1 MRNFQITRAMIK
13 NVLITDKLRVAIT
26 DRCNLSCFYCHNEGQ
41 RHGGQ
46 GTYLSLDYVKA
57 MCKWFRDNGVY
68 VQVVNI
74 TGGEPLLH
82 KDLDAILSECDTITK
97 EIHLNTN
104 ATLLNRERIVSLKKC
119 GAHDLKVG
127 IDSLFAPQTKPSL
140 CISKARREDILD
152 NIQFA
157 TSIMGVELNAVLT
170 RHNYKDIDMM
180 IDWAYHSRVRSLKII
195 QLNDFD
201 PFNLNGREDSPEEYK
216 TNDSSMYNYFFDVR
230 EKYLKKAYHYDW
242 YPSKGRVSVFL
253 KREDES
259 EFELLLCEDVCSSA
273 ACGNMFTEIDS
284 NGRLM
289 LCPRYHRTIPI
300 DFNGSFDSVAQVLRY
315 GKETMCNSFTGKYTL
330 RNNHGEL

>member
-1 MRNFQITRAMIK
+1 MIK

-41 RHGGQ
+41 EHGGK
-46 GTYLSLDYVKA
+46 GTFLPLDYVKT
-57 MCKWFRDNGVY
+57 MCKWFRDNDIY

-82 KDLDAILSECDTITK
+82 PDLDAILSECNTITK

-104 ATLLNRERIVSLKKC
+104 ATLLSEERIRTLKRC
-119 GAHDLKVG
+119 GAHDLKIG
-127 IDSLFAPQTKPSL
+127 IDSFFAKQTKPSL
-140 CISKARREDILD
+140 CISKTRREDIMDL
-152 NIQFA
+152 IQYA
-157 TSIMGVELNAVLT
+157 TTIMGVELNAVLT
-170 RHNYKDIDMM
+170 RHNCKDIDMM
-180 IDWAYHSRVRSLKII
+180 IDWAFHSRVRSLKVI

-201 PFNLNGREDSPEEYK
+201 PFHLNGKDDSPMEYK
-216 TNDSSMYNYFFDVR
+216 TNDTSIYDFFYDVR
-230 EKYLKKAYHYDW
+230 EKYLAKAYHYDW

-284 NGRLM
+284 SGRLM
-289 LCPRYHRTIPI
+289 LCPRYHRSIPI
-300 DFNGSFDSVAQVLRY
+300 DFGMGFENAAQILRY

-330 RNNHGEL
+330 RDNHGELQ